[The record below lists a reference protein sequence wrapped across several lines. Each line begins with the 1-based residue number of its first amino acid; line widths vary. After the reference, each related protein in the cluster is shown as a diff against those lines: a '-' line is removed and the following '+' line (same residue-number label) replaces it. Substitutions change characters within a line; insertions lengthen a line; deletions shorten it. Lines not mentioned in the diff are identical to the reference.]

1 MATPA
6 PKKTVLKETGLALK
20 YKKVRCLRLA
30 LCVQAHATQHA
41 LALAPPLLPPLSQAD
56 EFSEWY
62 SSVIVMSEMIDY
74 YDISGCYILRPYS
87 YAIWEAIQVRV
98 GQV

>member
-30 LCVQAHATQHA
+30 LCAGARHTTRARTRS
-41 LALAPPLLPPLSQAD
+41 PLLPPLSQAD

>member
-1 MATPA
+1 MRSSTRRCAACGLPCVCRRTPHNTRSHSPA
-6 PKKTVLKETGLALK
+6 
-20 YKKVRCLRLA
+20 
-30 LCVQAHATQHA
+30 
-41 LALAPPLLPPLSQAD
+41 PLLPPLSQAD